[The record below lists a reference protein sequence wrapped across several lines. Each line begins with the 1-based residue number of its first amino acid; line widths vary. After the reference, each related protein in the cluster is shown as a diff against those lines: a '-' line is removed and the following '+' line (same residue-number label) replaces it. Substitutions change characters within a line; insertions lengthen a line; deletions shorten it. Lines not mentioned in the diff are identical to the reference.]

1 MRNGKRVLFASDL
14 DKTLIHSYK
23 IAESGDIC
31 VESNGQK
38 PLSYMSAASYA
49 KLQTI
54 RRACTFAAITTRSIS
69 QYRRL
74 RLFREHPPRYAIVAN
89 GAHLIVGGQ
98 VDPHWFEE
106 TKQLIRPALQEMERG
121 MNLLLSDR
129 DRCFE
134 ARLVDDAFLFT
145 KSNDVKKSMNALN
158 TRLNLQKVR
167 VLNHGEKLY
176 VIPSALHK
184 GAALKRLTRIL
195 PASYVVCAGDS
206 EFDLPML
213 AEADLAFVPSEEMR
227 RGLPEDKN
235 VMVYTPAPQCRFAD
249 YITDTICSLLDA
261 RADTVR

>member
-1 MRNGKRVLFASDL
+1 MYNGKRVLFASDL

-23 IAESGDIC
+23 VAEPGDIC
-31 VESNGQK
+31 VENDGQK
-38 PLSYMSAASYA
+38 PLSYMSAASHA
-49 KLQTI
+49 KLQEI
-54 RRACTFAAITTRSIS
+54 QDACTFAAITTRSLA

-74 RLFREHPPRYAIVAN
+74 RLFRKHPPQYAIVAN

-98 VDPHWFEE
+98 ADPHWFED
-106 TKQLIRPALQEMERG
+106 TKRLIRPAMQEMERG
-121 MNLLLSDR
+121 MNLLLSDC

-145 KSNDVKKSMNALN
+145 KSNDIEKSMSALK
-158 TRLNLQKVR
+158 TRLDLQKVR

-176 VIPSALHK
+176 IIPSALHK

-213 AEADLAFVPSEEMR
+213 AEADLAFVPNEEMR
-227 RGLPEDKN
+227 RGLPKEKN
-235 VMVYTPAPQCRFAD
+235 VMVYAPAPRYRFAD
-249 YITDTICSLLDA
+249 YITETIRSMLNA